1 MSRTKFSHTVEGSR
15 LTLLEKGPKASF
27 SHLNTKAIVLTEDNK
42 RHEKEKYDTIFF
54 LDVIF
59 ERVNI

>member
-15 LTLLEKGPKASF
+15 LTLLEKGPRACF
-27 SHLNTKAIVLTEDNK
+27 PHLNTEATVLTDDNK
-42 RHEKEKYDTIFF
+42 SHEKENYDTIFF
-54 LDVIF
+54 LDPSF